1 MSGGRIEI
9 GYSEHGEEKKG
20 LSSEL
25 LDNGFWDA
33 FGDLLDE
40 ALLLHYPNLHESIKT
55 EEGYYMDFFTFRELS
70 KEDFNLAVRLIREHV
85 ASMTPNSWPP
95 RKYVTDMAGWQE
107 AARRVWKEIA
117 EPLVVLDRRYDENLA
132 RISPNTTKD
141 T

>member
-1 MSGGRIEI
+1 MGGGRIYI
-9 GYSEHGEEKKG
+9 GYSEHGEEKQG
-20 LSSEL
+20 LGDHAS
-25 LDNGFWDA
+25 GGYWDA

-55 EEGYYMDFFTFRELS
+55 EEGYYMKFFTFDDLS

-85 ASMTPNSWPP
+85 ASMTPNSWQP
-95 RKYVTDMAGWQE
+95 KDVGSMAGWQE
-107 AARRVWKEIA
+107 AARIVWKEIA

>member
-1 MSGGRIEI
+1 MGGGRIEI
-9 GYSEHGEEKKG
+9 GYSEHGEKKQD
-20 LSSEL
+20 LSDHASS
-25 LDNGFWDA
+25 GYWDA

-55 EEGYYMDFFTFRELS
+55 EEGYYMKFFTFDDLS

-85 ASMTPNSWPP
+85 ASMTPNSWQP
-95 RKYVTDMAGWQE
+95 KDVGSMADWQE
-107 AARRVWKEIA
+107 AARIVWKEIA

>member
-1 MSGGRIEI
+1 MGGGRIEI

-20 LSSEL
+20 LSDHAS
-25 LDNGFWDA
+25 GGYWDA

-40 ALLLHYPNLHESIKT
+40 ALLLHYPSLHESIKT
-55 EEGYYMDFFTFRELS
+55 EEGYYMSFFTFRELS

-95 RKYVTDMAGWQE
+95 RKYVTDMARWQE
-107 AARRVWKEIA
+107 RARRVWKEIA